1 MDVELRIQEQLV
13 MIEQSLASFSSPP
26 PSCQHK
32 PSPSEPVMSGNK
44 AAKQFPCSFCER
56 SFEHSG
62 KLHRHLRIH
71 TGERPHEC
79 QVCGKTF
86 IQSGQLVIH
95 MRSHT
100 GERPYV
106 CSICEKGF
114 SCSKQLKVHNRTHT
128 KEKPY
133 CCDICG
139 KSFGYNHVL
148 KLHQVA
154 HYAEKIYKCVL
165 CDTTFTT
172 KKHLE
177 SHIKSHD
184 GLPTPPMEADT
195 SPAPP
200 AAHLSSAVLS
210 YSPPPATRF
219 MLPSIHSV
227 CPDQPEDLSKRISP
241 VRQASLQPVTLE
253 LVRTLLAEDLATHG
267 PLTPLSL
274 PPLEPAI
281 YGALEPVRTPAGSI
295 GTLTPP
301 PSVSPI
307 TSMSSMSEATLPLR
321 KRRHLVSESSDLE
334 ECLDS
339 SESSESSRYSVICF
353 ANNRTEN

>member
-1 MDVELRIQEQLV
+1 M
-13 MIEQSLASFSSPP
+13 
-26 PSCQHK
+26 
-32 PSPSEPVMSGNK
+32 
-44 AAKQFPCSFCER
+44 
-56 SFEHSG
+56 
-62 KLHRHLRIH
+62 RIH

-106 CSICEKGF
+106 CTVCDKGF

-154 HYAEKIYKCVL
+154 HFAEKIYKCTL
-165 CDTTFTT
+165 CEDATFTT

-177 SHIKSHD
+177 SHIKYHD
-184 GLPTPPMEADT
+184 QQV
-195 SPAPP
+195 SPAPASP
-200 AAHLSSAVLS
+200 PEPPVAHHSSVLSSYTV
-210 YSPPPATRF
+210 PATQYI
-219 MLPSIHSV
+219 LPSIHSV
-227 CPDQPEDLSKRISP
+227 CPDQPEDLRKRISP
-241 VRQASLQPVTLE
+241 VRQSNLAPVTLE
-253 LVRTLLAEDLATHG
+253 MIKTLMAEDLATYG
-267 PLTPLSL
+267 PLTPLT
-274 PPLEPAI
+274 PPLLEPAI
-281 YGALEPVRTPAGSI
+281 YGSFAVRTPGGSI

-307 TSMSSMSEATLPLR
+307 TSMSSMSEETLPLR
-321 KRRHLVSESSDLE
+321 KRRHLLSESSDFE
-334 ECLDS
+334 DCLGAS
-339 SESSESSRYSVICF
+339 PESSRYSVICF
-353 ANNRTEN
+353 ANNR